1 MSRSECHSNPIRSTF
16 RVAARKPCW
25 RRVPM
30 LNCRSKSRLTSMQ
43 IATVGKSLENVSFT
57 ARRELLRHEPTDLSR
72 AQDCV
77 RVCAT
82 ISRRTPRLVGR
93 AQRLEAATPRRHA
106 VELTSCMGHRLR
118 RSNACVAAVLA
129 ILNRFDLEGVDPC
142 RDSGVPAT
150 QNQNQALRLAGILL
164 QDRDVS
170 VEELRYLVVR
180 IRSNWRD
187 RPALWARR
195 ASDYGGAE
203 SSSTRWTTRS
213 RYRSHLTLME
223 EER

>member
-1 MSRSECHSNPIRSTF
+1 MIPRI
-16 RVAARKPCW
+16 VW
-25 RRVPM
+25 RLLAGRWSS
-30 LNCRSKSRLTSMQ
+30 LSHRNFQTEGIRLTTMQ

-82 ISRRTPRLVGR
+82 ISRRTLRLVGR

-142 RDSGVPAT
+142 RDGGVPAT
-150 QNQNQALRLAGILL
+150 QDQNQALRLPGILF

-170 VEELRYLVVR
+170 VEQLRYLVVR
-180 IRSNWRD
+180 IRSNWRASA
-187 RPALWARR
+187 RALSQKGIRLWRR
-195 ASDYGGAE
+195 
-203 SSSTRWTTRS
+203 
-213 RYRSHLTLME
+213 
-223 EER
+223 

>member
-1 MSRSECHSNPIRSTF
+1 MVPIIVTASFNLTRT
-16 RVAARKPCW
+16 
-25 RRVPM
+25 
-30 LNCRSKSRLTSMQ
+30 RLTTMQ

-118 RSNACVAAVLA
+118 RCSNACVAAVLA

-142 RDSGVPAT
+142 RDGGVPAT
-150 QNQNQALRLAGILL
+150 QDQNQALRLPGILF

-180 IRSNWRD
+180 IRSNWRASA
-187 RPALWARR
+187 RALSQKGIRLWRR
-195 ASDYGGAE
+195 
-203 SSSTRWTTRS
+203 
-213 RYRSHLTLME
+213 
-223 EER
+223 